1 MMTLPHQNPVINI
14 AWSPTRFGLLSTLT
28 KDSSVVQLYDIQH
41 AQWGKNCEKKISDDD
56 DDDNNL

>member
-1 MMTLPHQNPVINI
+1 MMTLSHQNSIINI

-41 AQWGKNCEKKISDDD
+41 AQWGKNGIKICECEST
-56 DDDNNL
+56 NE